1 MSLFRNHAVLTSEGL
16 AHLRSVA
23 LDIAIAGLDAL
34 DPAPAVDRHVSL
46 DGQGLLVGGNR
57 YEPPGRVIV
66 LGAGKAS
73 YRIARRIE
81 EVLGDRVAGGL
92 VVVRRGEGGPLS
104 RIEIMEADHPVPSEA
119 SVAASNAML
128 EFADRLGPDDLALC
142 CVTGGSSALL
152 SCPPG
157 RVSLEDKQELH
168 RLMLSSGAAINEMN
182 AVRKHVSDVKG
193 GRLAARIAPAPI
205 VNLTVS
211 DVVGDVIDL
220 ITGPTVQDTTTPVD
234 AVSVL
239 RRRGLW
245 DRVARPI
252 RDHLASPE
260 AESPD
265 LRGMVVDSFLI
276 LAGSD
281 GCEAMRRTAAT
292 LGYRSHVL
300 SSTTDAEA
308 VETGRRVAMAALG
321 CATSHFP
328 VRPPCVLIGCGGEST
343 VTLDSRSDV
352 LGSSGPNQEVALAA
366 AMALDGS
373 DRVALLAMD
382 TDGSDGGSMFAGGIA
397 DGDTMRRAREAGIDP
412 AAHLRDH
419 TAGEALG
426 RLGDLLDT
434 GPTGTNANDLVVA
447 VVGES

>member
-1 MSLFRNHAVLTSEGL
+1 MSEGL

-23 LDIAIAGLDAL
+23 LEVAAAGLAAL
-34 DPAPAVDRHVSL
+34 DPAPAVDRYVSL
-46 DGQGLLVGGNR
+46 DGQGLLIGGKR
-57 YEPPGRVIV
+57 YEPQGRVIV

-73 YRIARRIE
+73 YRIATRIE
-81 EVLGDRVAGGL
+81 EILGDRVDGGL
-92 VVVRRGEGGPLS
+92 VVVRRGEGGHLN
-104 RIEIMEADHPVPSEA
+104 RIEVMEADHPVPSEA
-119 SVAASNAML
+119 SVAAGKAML
-128 EFADRLGPDDLALC
+128 AFADELGADDLALC

-152 SCPPG
+152 SAPPG
-157 RVSLEDKQELH
+157 HVSLEGKQELH
-168 RLMLSSGAAINEMN
+168 RLLLTSGAAIDEMN

-211 DVVGDVIDL
+211 DVVGNVLDL
-220 ITGPTVQDTTTPVD
+220 ITGPTVQDTTTPLD
-234 AVSVL
+234 AASVL

-245 DRVARPI
+245 DRVAWTI
-252 RDHLASPE
+252 RDHLTSPE

-265 LRGMVVDSFLI
+265 LRGVGVDSFLI
-276 LAGSD
+276 LASSD
-281 GCEAMRRTAAT
+281 GCEAMRRMATT
-292 LGYRSHVL
+292 LGYRSHIL
-300 SSTTDAEA
+300 SSVCDAEA
-308 VETGRRVAMAALG
+308 VEAGRRVATAALS
-321 CATSHFP
+321 CVTSHVP

-343 VTLDSRSDV
+343 VTLDSWWSDGF
-352 LGSSGPNQEVALAA
+352 GSSGPNQEVALAA

-382 TDGSDGGSMFAGGIA
+382 TDGSDGGSLSAGGIA
-397 DGDTMRRAREAGIDP
+397 DGYTMRRAREAGIDP
-412 AAHLRDH
+412 GEHLRDH

-434 GPTGTNANDLVVA
+434 GPTGTNVNDLVVA